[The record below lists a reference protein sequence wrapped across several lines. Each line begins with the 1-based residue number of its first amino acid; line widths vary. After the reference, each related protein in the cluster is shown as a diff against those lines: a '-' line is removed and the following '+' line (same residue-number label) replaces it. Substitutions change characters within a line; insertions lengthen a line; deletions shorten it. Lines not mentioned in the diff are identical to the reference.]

1 MSKATILAGCFTL
14 LMLLGACSGNEGEGG
29 RTTVV
34 GTVYYSLQDQNG
46 NFLGREEARNED
58 VFIIYGDNARYDDDA
73 NTHSN
78 GQYQFRY
85 LFKGDYT
92 VFGYS
97 DCPTCD
103 SGVEPTAINVNLSGK
118 KEDFVAPDLELTR
131 VLAPDDGASTIDG
144 RVWVREYN
152 TTGEIVAE
160 YFGQD
165 FEVFISYEDATTP
178 FERVLTSGE
187 GYFSFPNLIT
197 GDVIVYACSDCDNCP
212 GGITPSE
219 VEVTVVSKGESVDAG
234 QIIVEKR

>member
-1 MSKATILAGCFTL
+1 MNKGIIFGLVLAL
-14 LMLLGACSGNEGEGG
+14 LLSLGACSGNEGEGG
-29 RTTVV
+29 RTTLV
-34 GTVYYSLQDQNG
+34 GSVYYRLQDQNG
-46 NFLGREEARNED
+46 NFLGREEARGED
-58 VFIIYGDNARYDDDA
+58 VYIIYGDNERFDDDV

-78 GQYQFRY
+78 GQYQFPY

-103 SGVEPTAINVNLSGK
+103 SGMEPTEIKVELSGK

-131 VLAPDDGASTIDG
+131 VLAPDDGASTVSG
-144 RVWVREYN
+144 RVWVKEYN
-152 TTGEIVAE
+152 TTSEIVAE

-165 FEVFISYEDATTP
+165 YEVFILYEDATTP

-197 GDVIVYACSDCDNCP
+197 GDFVVYAFSDCDNCP

-219 VEVTVVSKGESVDAG
+219 VEVTVVNKGQSVDAG
-234 QIIVEKR
+234 QIVVEKR

>member
-58 VFIIYGDNARYDDDA
+58 VYIIYGDNARYDDDA

-92 VFGYS
+92 IFGYS

-103 SGVEPTAINVNLSGK
+103 SGVEPTSIAVELSGK
-118 KEDFVAPDLELTR
+118 KEDFVAPDLELVK
-131 VLAPDDGASTIDG
+131 VLAPDDGTANITG
-144 RVWVREYN
+144 RIRVKEYN
-152 TTGEIVAE
+152 TTGELVAE
-160 YFGQD
+160 YYGQD
-165 FEVFISYEDATTP
+165 YEVFIAYNDNTTA
-178 FERVLTSGE
+178 FERVLTGGE
-187 GYFSFPNLIT
+187 GHFTFPNLIT
-197 GDVIVYACSDCDNCP
+197 GDFVVYAFSECDNCP

-219 VEVTVVSKGESVDAG
+219 IEATVSTKGQTITLTDLVVE
-234 QIIVEKR
+234 RR